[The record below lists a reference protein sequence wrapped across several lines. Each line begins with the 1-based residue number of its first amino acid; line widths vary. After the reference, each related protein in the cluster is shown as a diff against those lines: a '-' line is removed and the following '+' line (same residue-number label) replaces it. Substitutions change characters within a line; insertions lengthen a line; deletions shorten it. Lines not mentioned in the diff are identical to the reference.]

1 MNITSRFEYKRPVWK
16 NVVIFTLGF
25 WLSASLL
32 LDWVIMPSL
41 YISGMMK
48 QASFAS
54 AGYLVFWNFNRIEL
68 LSAAVVLTG
77 LLVVNKTQAD
87 ALKSIDNKPLKWL
100 QKGALVCG
108 FILLGIS
115 LANTYLLSPQMSAT
129 GIQLRL
135 FADTSEIP
143 VGMNFLHG
151 VYWSFEGVKLFV
163 GSFLFGWCWKNQW

>member
-1 MNITSRFEYKRPVWK
+1 MNITSRFEYKSPVWK
-16 NVVIFTLGF
+16 NIVILTLGF

-41 YISGMMK
+41 YISGMMT

-77 LLVVNKTQAD
+77 ILAITKTQAD
-87 ALKSIDNKPLKWL
+87 AFKSIDNKPLQWL
-100 QKGALVCG
+100 KTGAIV
-108 FILLGIS
+108 FAVILLAVS

-135 FADTSEIP
+135 FAETSEVP
-143 VGMNFLHG
+143 TGMNLLHG
-151 VYWSFEGVKLFV
+151 MYWSLEGVKLFV
-163 GSFLFGWCWKNQW
+163 GSFLLGWCWKN